1 MRLTFNGFLRLTLL
15 LIPILQSCVS
25 QEGIIEPVTII
36 KAPTMVTL
44 VSPESSPNTVKQPIL
59 KVDGLSAGQT
69 VRIFSDS
76 NCQTELGSQIS
87 NSTSVSITSN
97 ILNFGTHTI
106 YANVTNAD
114 GNSSPCSTSFVTYQ
128 LRSDPSFSDLRNKAI
143 DEDDEIII
151 PFTVLDEDDP
161 SFGCSSVRASS
172 NNNSLLPLS
181 SISITGSGTSC
192 SLTLKPLRDQFGE
205 ASITLL
211 AKDESKEVT
220 KSLKLTVNPVPDAP
234 MIVPSKLALNFL
246 EDGPSEQIILTI
258 SDPDPE
264 AIMNCS
270 QISFIPSSIV
280 DVAISGSAP
289 GCVATIT
296 PKLYQSGLTK
306 ILFTVNNGLSASE
319 SLGITIIPVPNL
331 PQITLSKNSLTLVE
345 DQSPEI
351 ISVKVFDPDSSISCS
366 QLSLSS
372 STLVSSVSGGS
383 APNCTLSIK
392 PKLNQNGTEDLIVIF
407 KNDLEVTAPFSLTVT
422 PVDDAPK
429 IELSTNSI
437 SFTEDDEAK
446 PFVVTVSDVD
456 DKNINCSQVSFSGST
471 NLLNPILI
479 PATSSSCSLSL
490 KPKSDTDGSGKLT
503 FTVDNGKSDSK
514 ELSFSISEVDDAPTI
529 SLKSSSLSFKEDESE
544 KFVTVT
550 ISDKDSE
557 INCSKLSVT
566 STKDLVNLG
575 TPSPLSGGTTSS
587 VECSVS
593 VTPKKDVAGKSDLTL
608 TVDTGLTAS
617 AEMSISITE
626 EDDAPTIS
634 VSSTSLTFSYNGEP
648 QTVTV
653 YYNDIDSPVDCG
665 TEIVRSSSNLV
676 STSQLNCGDPF
687 DKSISRSIDVK
698 ISPELNKVG
707 EENLSFKIESG
718 GLTSTANLKITI
730 LPGIPFLSYSAAS
743 GRVGETITISPT
755 IDNGGSAIQ
764 ECKSVSPLPEG
775 LSINSSCVISGTPRV
790 MGTGTHT
797 ISIKNEIGTNTANV
811 TITVNAGLPVI
822 SIAPISVIG
831 TVGTAFSV
839 TPIVTSNGATTTC
852 SISAGGALP
861 DGLTLTPSTCVIS
874 GTPTTIKTATTYT
887 LTATNSVGSGTAN
900 VAITINKGSCTSLGY
915 DGPATAVSSL
925 TSCYFDCASRNLC
938 GPNVYYP
945 GPVSSCSK
953 KVSAPSTQI
962 CTSSQTCGQGI
973 LGYNTSSACS
983 KRLAHV
989 TVQGTQLTSSSAG
1002 SAICSNTFGPGFVW
1016 LDFHTGGAWS
1026 GISSAWLDDDVP
1038 TQRGFVW
1045 IYDQRANCYN
1055 SSGKLQL
1062 TFGVHS
1068 GGAGYWSGPGSP
1080 TSNDAYIGDTSCSES
1095 RPLICYNPSWCGNV
1109 AVNGYSCTQST
1120 SCTTQNEFICS
1131 NGLPVLSYQNTTTSI
1146 GSSTTITP
1154 TLNHNG
1160 STISSCTI
1168 TAGGALPS
1176 GLTINNNNC
1185 VISGMPSTTKTATTY
1200 TVTATNASGSSTA
1213 QVTITVNQGAPAVS
1227 FNPSSVSGTVGNA
1240 LSMTPSIANNGAT
1253 TSCSITAGGALPDGL
1268 TLTASNCIIA
1278 GTPTTARPATT
1289 YTVTAT
1295 NSAGSRSANVTIT
1308 VNAGLPIVTYAP
1320 KSGVI
1325 GVAMSIPAVVN
1336 NRGAAVT
1343 CSASSLPAGLNIIPS
1358 TCEISG
1364 TPTALVSGTYTVSAS
1379 NSAGSTT
1386 TQVSISITA
1395 NSPLLSYTS
1404 QTSGVSSSSLQGQ
1417 VGTLLGP
1424 ISPTVL
1430 DGRGSAVSCSS
1441 ANLPA
1446 GLSVDRS
1453 TCQISGTPN
1462 AEFYGSPTITA
1473 TNSVGQTTA
1482 TLSISI
1488 IPGRPVLSY
1497 SGSLTG
1503 TTGQSVSITPT
1514 LNTKG
1519 GSLTGCT
1526 ASPQLPSNLKVDPTN
1541 CRVYGNSDVAVKGT
1555 YTITATNAGGS
1566 GSATLSIGIQ
1576 LPNYDCIA
1584 NGYTGPSGTVTSVS
1598 SCYTDCAKINKCGGI
1613 KNYPNTCY
1621 EKTAIKNGES
1631 CVDVEVS
1638 YTWEQVKVENN
1649 CWGMGGGHDFSVEYR
1664 FEIIEY
1670 DANNCAYLYTE
1681 CNGNWGNPP
1690 PSWCVPG
1697 YVETYPRFYYS
1708 WERIGIY
1715 DRICE
1720 PTYDY
1725 VCQ

>member
-1 MRLTFNGFLRLTLL
+1 
-15 LIPILQSCVS
+15 VS

-36 KAPTMVTL
+36 KAPSAVTL
-44 VSPESSPNTVKQPIL
+44 VSPESSPNTVKQPIF
-59 KVDGLSAGQT
+59 KVDGVFAGQT

-76 NCQTELGSQIS
+76 NCQTEMGSQIS
-87 NSTSVSITSN
+87 NSTSVSINSN

-106 YANVTNAD
+106 YSNVTNAD

-128 LRSDPSFSDLRNKAI
+128 LRSNPSLSDLRDKII

-151 PFTVLDEDDP
+151 PFTALDEDDP
-161 SFGCSSVRASS
+161 GLGCSSVRVTSS
-172 NNNSLLPLS
+172 NPSLLPLS
-181 SISITGSGTSC
+181 SIFITGSGTSC
-192 SLTLKPLRDQFGE
+192 SLKLIPLKDQFGE
-205 ASITLL
+205 ASVTILT
-211 AKDESKEVT
+211 KDETTEVT
-220 KSLKLTVNPVPDAP
+220 KSLKLTVNSVPDAP
-234 MIVPSKLALNFL
+234 MIVLSKLALTFL
-246 EDGPSEQIILTI
+246 EDAPSEQIILTI

-264 AIMNCS
+264 TIMNCS

-280 DVAISGSAP
+280 DVAVSGSAP
-289 GCVATIT
+289 SCVATIT

-319 SLGITIIPVPNL
+319 TLGITIIPVPNL
-331 PQITLSKNSLTLVE
+331 PQITLSKNSLTMIE
-345 DQSPEI
+345 DQSSEI

-383 APNCTLSIK
+383 APNCTLRFT
-392 PKLNQNGTEDLIVIF
+392 PKLNQHGSENLSVIF
-407 KNDLEVTAPFSLTVT
+407 KNDLEVIAPFSLKVT
-422 PVDDAPK
+422 PVDDAPVLN
-429 IELSTNSI
+429 LSKNSL
-437 SFTEDDEAK
+437 SFTEDDEAA
-446 PFVVTVSDVD
+446 PLVITLSDVD
-456 DKNINCSQVSFSGST
+456 SDVSCSQVSVSGDTAFLDPLS
-471 NLLNPILI
+471 I
-479 PATSSSCSLSL
+479 PSTSSPCNLSL
-490 KPKSDTDGSGKLT
+490 RPKGDTFGTNKKIT
-503 FTVDNGKSDSK
+503 FTVENEKSDSK
-514 ELSFSISEVDDAPTI
+514 DLSFSISEVDDAPTI

-557 INCSKLSVT
+557 INCSKLSVI
-566 STKDLVNLG
+566 SSKDLVNLG

-593 VTPKKDVAGKSDLTL
+593 VTPKRDVAGKSDLTF

-687 DKSISRSIDVK
+687 DKSIPRSIDVK
-698 ISPELNKVG
+698 ISPKLNKVG
-707 EENLSFKIESG
+707 EENLSFKIQSG
-718 GLTSTANLKITI
+718 GLTSTATLKITI
-730 LPGIPFLSYSAAS
+730 VPGIPLLSYSPAS
-743 GRVGETITISPT
+743 GKIGEAITITAT
-755 IDNGGSAIQ
+755 IDNRGSAIQ
-764 ECKSVSPLPEG
+764 ECKSVSALPAG
-775 LSINSSCVISGTPRV
+775 LNINSSCVISGTPTV
-790 MGTGTHT
+790 IGTGTYT
-797 ISIKNEIGTNTANV
+797 ISIKNEIGTSTANV

-822 SIAPISVIG
+822 SIAPFSVIG

-852 SISAGGALP
+852 SISAGGPLP

-900 VAITINKGSCTSLGY
+900 VAITISKGSCTSLGY

-945 GPVSSCSK
+945 STVSSCSK
-953 KVSAPSTQI
+953 KVSAPSTQT
-962 CTSSQTCGQGI
+962 CTTSQTCSQGI
-973 LGYNTSSACS
+973 LGYNTSGACS

-1016 LDFHTGGAWS
+1016 LDFHTGGDWY
-1026 GISSAWLDDDVP
+1026 GISSEWLNNDVP
-1038 TQRGFVW
+1038 SKRGFVW
-1045 IYDQRANCYN
+1045 ISDQAANCYN
-1055 SSGKLQL
+1055 SSGNLQL

-1080 TSNDAYIGDTSCSES
+1080 TSKDAYLGDTSCSES

-1120 SCTTQNEFICS
+1120 SCTTQNENVCS

-1146 GSSTTITP
+1146 GSSTTIIP

-1176 GLTINNNNC
+1176 GLTINTNNC
-1185 VISGMPSTTKTATTY
+1185 VISGLPSTTKTARTY

-1227 FNPSSVSGTVGNA
+1227 FTPSSVSGTVGNA
-1240 LSMTPSIANNGAT
+1240 LSITPSIANNGAT

-1278 GTPTTARPATT
+1278 GTPTAVRPATT

-1343 CSASSLPAGLNIIPS
+1343 CSASSLPTGLNIIPS

-1404 QTSGVSSSSLQGQ
+1404 QTSGVSNSSIQGQ

-1430 DGRGSAVSCSS
+1430 DGRGSEVSCSS

-1446 GLSVDRS
+1446 GLSVDRT
-1453 TCQISGTPN
+1453 TCRISGTPN

-1526 ASPQLPSNLKVDPTN
+1526 ASPPLPSNLKVDPTN
-1541 CRVYGNSDVAVKGT
+1541 CRVYGNSNIAVKGT

-1566 GSATLSIGIQ
+1566 GSANLSIGIQ

-1638 YTWEQVKVENN
+1638 YTWKQVKIENN
-1649 CWGMGGGHDFSVEYR
+1649 CWGMGGGHDFYVEYR

-1697 YVETYPRFYYS
+1697 YVEPYPRFYYS